1 MKKVNDCW
9 DFTYLKKCTFRFLSD
24 LHLDSPYTDL
34 KKVKK
39 LFDEA
44 KEKDYKIVII
54 GDLLDVMGGKFDRRT
69 IKGDLRPEH
78 NVDNYINKVCED
90 AADFLLP
97 YIDNIALI
105 TAGNHEKEIDKRM
118 ECYLLEF
125 IDLYIHKKSG
135 KSLNWTQEYAGYIR
149 LHAKRKNS
157 QHSECT
163 KIFFCHGKD
172 GNATMSFG
180 VLNVK
185 RNASVIDADIM
196 ISGHVHKNYSVPLNR
211 LFLNTKGVVRV
222 KEQLHLQL
230 GTSKESKGVDYF
242 SARKGF
248 DPASTSFYDVD
259 FELKH
264 SVQDGNSGYYVEFI
278 ERRVKLS

>member
-1 MKKVNDCW
+1 MKKVQDCW
-9 DFTYLKKCTFRFLSD
+9 DYTYLKNCTIRFLSD

-39 LFDEA
+39 LFEDA
-44 KEKDYKIVII
+44 KKQGYKIIII
-54 GDLLDVMGGKFDRRT
+54 GDLLDVMGGKYDRRT

-90 AADFLLP
+90 AADFLAP
-97 YIDNIALI
+97 YLDEILLV

-125 IDLYIHKKSG
+125 IDLYIHKKTG
-135 KSLNWTQEYAGYIR
+135 RSLNWTQEYAGYIR
-149 LHAKRKNS
+149 LHGKRPKS
-157 QHSECT
+157 KESLLT
-163 KIFFCHGKD
+163 KIFFNHGKD

-185 RNASVIDADIM
+185 RNAAVIDADILV
-196 ISGHVHKNYSVPLNR
+196 SGHIHKNFSLPLNR
-211 LFLNTKGVVRV
+211 LYLSNKGVIKV

-230 GTSKESKGVDYF
+230 GTTKESKGVDYF

-248 DPASTSFYDVD
+248 DPASTSFYDVEFD
-259 FELKH
+259 MICKGSGEYE
-264 SVQDGNSGYYVEFI
+264 VQFI
-278 ERRVKLS
+278 ERRVKL

>member
-9 DFTYLKKCTFRFLSD
+9 DFNYQNKCTFRFLSD

-34 KKVKK
+34 KKVKA
-39 LFDEA
+39 LLEDA
-44 KEKDYKIVII
+44 KQKGYKVIII
-54 GDLLDVMGGKFDRRT
+54 GDLLDVMGGKYDKRT

-90 AADFLLP
+90 AADFLSP
-97 YIDNIALI
+97 YLDTIALI

-125 IDLYIHKKSG
+125 IDLYIHKKTGRSI
-135 KSLNWTQEYAGYIR
+135 NWTKDYAGYIR
-149 LHAKRKNS
+149 LHGKRKNS
-157 QHSECT
+157 RESIPT
-163 KIFFCHGKD
+163 TIFYCHGKD
-172 GNATMSFG
+172 GNAVMTFG

-185 RNASVIDADIM
+185 RNASMIDADIL
-196 ISGHVHKNYSVPLNR
+196 ISGHVHKNFSVPLNR
-211 LFLNTKGVVRV
+211 LYLSNKGVVKV

-230 GTSKESKGVDYF
+230 GTAKETKGIDYF

-248 DPASTSFYDVD
+248 DPASTSFYDIDFWMKSTPRTVYVVD
-259 FELKH
+259 
-264 SVQDGNSGYYVEFI
+264 FI
-278 ERRVKLS
+278 ERRIKL

>member
-1 MKKVNDCW
+1 MKKTNDCF
-9 DFTYLKKCTFRFLSD
+9 DFYYTKNCTLRFLSD
-24 LHLDSPYTDL
+24 LHLDSHYTDL

-54 GDLLDVMGGKFDRRT
+54 GDLFDVMGGKYDKRT
-69 IKGDLRPEH
+69 IKGDIKKEH
-78 NVDNYINKVCED
+78 QEDNYLNKVIED
-90 AADFLLP
+90 IANFLSP
-97 YIDNIALI
+97 YIDNIELI
-105 TAGNHEKEIDKRM
+105 TAGNHEKEIDKRF

-125 IDLYIHKKSG
+125 LSLYIYRITG
-135 KSLNWTQEYAGYIR
+135 KDLCWSSEYAGFIR
-149 LHAKRKNS
+149 IHGKRKNS
-157 QHSECT
+157 HDSHVT
-163 KIFFCHGKD
+163 KIFFNHGKD

-185 RNASVIDADIM
+185 RNAAMIDADIL

-211 LFLNTKGVVRV
+211 LYLSQKGVIKV

-230 GTSKESKGVDYF
+230 GTTKESKGVDYF

-248 DPASTSFYDVD
+248 DPASTSFYDID
-259 FELKH
+259 FEFKCTSQGIYENTFL
-264 SVQDGNSGYYVEFI
+264 
-278 ERRVKLS
+278 ERRIRL